1 MSGSEVNVPDRR
13 SDNDFG
19 VTAERAALLATKL
32 HVPTSRG
39 RVVQRGALIEAL
51 SAAPGRKLTLVS
63 APAGWGKTT
72 LLAQWVS
79 GAGDNQRFSWLSL
92 DPSDNDPVW
101 FWMYVIAALQK
112 SSPDVGSRAA
122 ELLEMGADVMR
133 VVLPTLLNELDNL
146 ACQIVLILDDY
157 HLVTCRAIHEQ
168 MAFVLNRMP
177 VNLHLVLAT
186 RSDPDLSLARLRAGG
201 DLVEVRS
208 DDLRFESIEA
218 NQLLNVTLGLGLTA
232 ADVELLCRRT
242 EGWAA
247 GLYLAALSLAGRT
260 DPAASIRSFGGD
272 NRHIVDYLMA
282 EVLDGQPP
290 GVRNFLLRTSM
301 LRRLSGDLCDAVLDA
316 AGSASVLEQMERE
329 NLFLMPLDLS
339 RRWYRY
345 HHLFAELL
353 RTELHRTEPELVPT
367 LHQRAA
373 VWFEAEGL
381 IDAAVRHLIAADDV
395 ARTAELIAAEWV
407 NEFNRGGLST
417 VSSWLDLLPGETVLQ
432 DPRLSVPRAWIALN
446 EGRLDDAA
454 FWVDAVEARAAD
466 SGGGTTIGAQSV
478 VLRAVLS
485 FKLGDIDAA
494 LETAGRA
501 TTLDLGEAPLA
512 RSGLY
517 CIYGNALYF
526 SGRIDEAQA
535 SYRRAA
541 QRAERIGDR
550 RYRIYALGYLALIA
564 AERGELTDAEN
575 QIRRANGGGTH
586 LAAEEYFVGVMVSLG
601 AATVLKKRGDLAA
614 AADAVNMAVAS
625 ARQGGALPEVA
636 KALLVRAEIFERL
649 GDLQTAESSRAEATI
664 LAQDCRAAGAGLGVP
679 ARTDQRASLG
689 DAARSTESEIT
700 ESLTQKELE
709 VLRLLATRLS
719 RREIGQRMYVSL
731 NTVKTHQRAVYRKLG
746 VEDRDAAVARARELG
761 LV

>member
-1 MSGSEVNVPDRR
+1 VNVPDGR
-13 SDNDFG
+13 SSNDIG

-32 HVPTSRG
+32 HVPRSRG
-39 RVVQRGALIEAL
+39 KVVQRGALLEAL
-51 SAAPGRKLTLVS
+51 SAAPARKLTLVS

-79 GAGDNQRFSWLSL
+79 GADDEQRLSWLSL
-92 DPSDNDPVW
+92 DSSDNDPMW

-112 SSPDVGSRAA
+112 SSPGIGSRAA
-122 ELLEMGADVMR
+122 ELLEMGAAIVR
-133 VVLPTLLNELDNL
+133 VVLPTLLNELDDL
-146 ACQIVLILDDY
+146 PRQMVLVLDDY
-157 HLVTCRAIHEQ
+157 HLVTCRAIQEQ
-168 MAFVLNRMP
+168 MAFILNRMP
-177 VNLHLVLAT
+177 ANLHLVLAT

-208 DDLRFESIEA
+208 DDLRFESTEA
-218 NQLLNVTLGLGLTA
+218 SQLLSVVLGLDLDA
-232 ADVELLCRRT
+232 ADIELLCRRT

-247 GLYLAALSLAGRT
+247 GLYLAALSLVGRS

-290 GVRNFLLRTSM
+290 HVRSFLLRTSV
-301 LRRLSGDLCDAVLDA
+301 LRRLSGELCDAALQET
-316 AGSASVLEQMERE
+316 GSASVLEQIERE

-353 RTELHRTEPELVPT
+353 RTELHRSEPALVPT

-373 VWFEAEGL
+373 GWFEAEGL

-417 VSSWLDLLPGETVLQ
+417 VSSWLDLLPGETVLK
-432 DPRLSVPRAWIALN
+432 DPRLSVARSWIALN

-454 FWVDAVEARAAD
+454 FWVEAVEARAAASAGD
-466 SGGGTTIGAQSV
+466 ATIGAQAV
-478 VLRAVLS
+478 VLRAIFS
-485 FKLGDIDAA
+485 FKVGDIPAA
-494 LETAGRA
+494 LKTAGRA

-512 RSGLY
+512 RSGVY

-526 SGRIDEAQA
+526 SGRVDEAQA
-535 SYRRAA
+535 AYRRAA

-564 AERGELTDAEN
+564 AERGQLTDAER
-575 QIRRANGGGTH
+575 QIRRANGGGTD
-586 LAAEEYFVGVMVSLG
+586 LAAEEYFVGVMVSLA
-601 AATVLKKRGDLAA
+601 AATVLNNRGDLAA
-614 AADAVNMAVAS
+614 AGDAVNMAVAS

-636 KALLVRAEIFERL
+636 KALFVRAEIFERL
-649 GDLQTAESSRAEATI
+649 GDQRTAEASRAEAAI
-664 LAQDCRAAGAGLGVP
+664 LARDCGAAGLGRRVP
-679 ARTDQRASLG
+679 ARARQRTRLS
-689 DAARSTESEIT
+689 DAERSAESEGT
-700 ESLTQKELE
+700 EQLTQKELE

-719 RREIGQRMYVSL
+719 RREIGEQLYVSL
-731 NTVKTHQRAVYRKLG
+731 NTVKTHQRRVYRKLG
-746 VEDRDAAVARARELG
+746 VEDRDAAVTRARELG

>member
-1 MSGSEVNVPDRR
+1 VNVPDRR
-13 SDNDFG
+13 SDNGIG

-32 HVPTSRG
+32 HVPASRG
-39 RVVQRGALIEAL
+39 QIVQRRALLDAL

-79 GAGDNQRFSWLSL
+79 GAHDDQRFSWLSL
-92 DPSDNDPVW
+92 DSSDNDPVW
-101 FWMYVIAALQK
+101 FWMYAIAALQK
-112 SSPDVGSRAA
+112 SSPGVGSRAA

-133 VVLPTLLNELDNL
+133 VVLPTLLNELDNV
-146 ACQIVLILDDY
+146 ACQMVLILDDY

-177 VNLHLVLAT
+177 ANLHLVLAT
-186 RSDPDLSLARLRAGG
+186 RSDPDVSLAKLRASG

-208 DDLRFESIEA
+208 DDLRFESTEA
-218 NQLLNVTLGLGLTA
+218 TQLLNVALELDLAA
-232 ADVELLCRRT
+232 ADIELLRRRT

-290 GVRNFLLRTSM
+290 HVRSFLLRTSV
-301 LRRLSGDLCDAVLDA
+301 LRRLSGELCDAALEATD
-316 AGSASVLEQMERE
+316 SASVLEQIERE

-353 RTELHRTEPELVPT
+353 RTELHRSEPELVAT
-367 LHQRAA
+367 LHHRAA
-373 VWFEAEGL
+373 AWFEAEGL
-381 IDAAVRHLIAADDV
+381 IDAAVRHLIAADEV
-395 ARTAELIAAEWV
+395 AGTAELIAAEWV

-417 VSSWLDLLPGETVLQ
+417 VSSWIDLLPGETALQ
-432 DPRLSVPRAWIALN
+432 DPRLSVARAWIALN
-446 EGRLDDAA
+446 EGRLDAAA
-454 FWVDAVEARAAD
+454 FFVDAVEAGAAA
-466 SGGGTTIGAQSV
+466 SAGGATIGAQAV

-485 FKLGDIDAA
+485 FKVGDVAAA

-526 SGRIDEAQA
+526 SGRIDEAEA

-564 AERGELTDAEN
+564 AERGQLTDAER
-575 QIRRANGGGTH
+575 QIRRANGGGTD

-601 AATVLKKRGDLAA
+601 AATVLNKRGDLAA

-636 KALLVRAEIFERL
+636 KALFVRAEIFERL
-649 GDLQTAESSRAEATI
+649 GDLQTAESSRTEATI
-664 LAQDCRAAGAGLGVP
+664 LAQDCGAAGAGLGVP
-679 ARTDQRASLG
+679 ARAGQRASLA
-689 DAARSTESEIT
+689 DAARSTESETT

-719 RREIGQRMYVSL
+719 RREIGQRLYVSL
-731 NTVKTHQRAVYRKLG
+731 NTVKTHQRRVYRKLG
-746 VEDRDAAVARARELG
+746 VEDRDAAVTRARELG

>member
-1 MSGSEVNVPDRR
+1 MNVPDRR
-13 SDNDFG
+13 SDNNIG

-39 RVVQRGALIEAL
+39 QVVQRGALLEAL
-51 SAAPGRKLTLVS
+51 SAVPGRKLTLVS

-79 GAGDNQRFSWLSL
+79 GADGEQRFSWLSL
-92 DPSDNDPVW
+92 DSSDNDPVW

-112 SSPDVGSRAA
+112 SSPGVGSRAA
-122 ELLEMGADVMR
+122 ELLEMGADVVR
-133 VVLPTLLNELDNL
+133 VVLPTLLNELDGL
-146 ACQIVLILDDY
+146 TCQLVLVLDDY
-157 HLVTCRAIHEQ
+157 HLVTCRAIQEQ

-177 VNLHLVLAT
+177 ANLHLVLAT

-208 DDLRFESIEA
+208 DDLRFESTEA
-218 NQLLNVTLGLGLTA
+218 NQLLNVELGLDLTA
-232 ADVELLCRRT
+232 ADIELLCRRT

-247 GLYLAALSLAGRT
+247 GLYLAALSLAGRS

-290 GVRNFLLRTSM
+290 HLRSFLLRTSV
-301 LRRLSGDLCDAVLDA
+301 LRRLSGELCDAALQET
-316 AGSASVLEQMERE
+316 GSASVLEQIERE

-339 RRWYRY
+339 RCWYRY

-353 RTELHRTEPELVPT
+353 RTELHRSEAELVPA

-373 VWFEAEGL
+373 AWFEAEGL
-381 IDAAVRHLIAADDV
+381 IDAAVRHLVAADDV

-417 VSSWLDLLPGETVLQ
+417 VSGWLDLLPGGTVLQ
-432 DPRLSVPRAWIALN
+432 DPRLSVARSWIALN

-454 FWVDAVEARAAD
+454 FWVDAVEARAAAAA
-466 SGGGTTIGAQSV
+466 GGATIGAQAV
-478 VLRAVLS
+478 VLRAILS
-485 FKLGDIDAA
+485 FKVGDVAAA

-541 QRAERIGDR
+541 RRAERIGDR

-564 AERGELTDAEN
+564 AERGQLTDAER
-575 QIRRANGGGTH
+575 QIRRANGGGTD
-586 LAAEEYFVGVMVSLG
+586 LAAEEFFVGVMVSLG
-601 AATVLKKRGDLAA
+601 AATVLNKRGDLAA
-614 AADAVNMAVAS
+614 AGDAVDMAVAS

-636 KALLVRAEIFERL
+636 KALFVRAEIFERL
-649 GDLQTAESSRAEATI
+649 GDQETAEASRTEAAI
-664 LAQDCRAAGAGLGVP
+664 LAQDCGAAGAGLGVP
-679 ARTDQRASLG
+679 AREGRRASVTQ
-689 DAARSTESEIT
+689 AALSTESETT
-700 ESLTQKELE
+700 EPLTQKELE

-719 RREIGQRMYVSL
+719 RREIGERMYVSL

-746 VEDRDAAVARARELG
+746 VEDRSAAITRARELG

>member
-1 MSGSEVNVPDRR
+1 VNVPDGR
-13 SDNDFG
+13 SSNDIG

-32 HVPTSRG
+32 HVPRSRG
-39 RVVQRGALIEAL
+39 KVVQRGALLEAL
-51 SAAPGRKLTLVS
+51 SVAPARKLTLVS

-79 GAGDNQRFSWLSL
+79 GADDEQRLSWLSL
-92 DPSDNDPVW
+92 DSSDNDPMW

-112 SSPDVGSRAA
+112 SSPGIGSRAA
-122 ELLEMGADVMR
+122 ELLEMGAAIVR
-133 VVLPTLLNELDNL
+133 VVLPTLLNELDDL
-146 ACQIVLILDDY
+146 PRQMVLVLDDY
-157 HLVTCRAIHEQ
+157 HLVTCRAIQEQ
-168 MAFVLNRMP
+168 MAFILNRMP
-177 VNLHLVLAT
+177 ANLHLVLAT

-208 DDLRFESIEA
+208 DDLRFESTEA
-218 NQLLNVTLGLGLTA
+218 SQLLSVVLGLDLDA
-232 ADVELLCRRT
+232 ADIELLCRRT

-247 GLYLAALSLAGRT
+247 GLYLAALSLVGRS

-290 GVRNFLLRTSM
+290 HVRSFLLRTSV
-301 LRRLSGDLCDAVLDA
+301 LRRLSGELCDAALQET
-316 AGSASVLEQMERE
+316 GSASVLEQIERE

-353 RTELHRTEPELVPT
+353 RTELHRSEPALVPT

-373 VWFEAEGL
+373 GWFEAEGL

-417 VSSWLDLLPGETVLQ
+417 VSSWLDLLPGETVLK
-432 DPRLSVPRAWIALN
+432 DPRLSVARSWIALN

-454 FWVDAVEARAAD
+454 FWVESVEARAAASAGD
-466 SGGGTTIGAQSV
+466 ATIGAQAV
-478 VLRAVLS
+478 VLRAIFS
-485 FKLGDIDAA
+485 FKVGDIPAA
-494 LETAGRA
+494 LKTAGRA

-512 RSGLY
+512 RSGVY

-526 SGRIDEAQA
+526 SGRVDEAQA
-535 SYRRAA
+535 AYRRAA

-564 AERGELTDAEN
+564 AERGQLTDAER
-575 QIRRANGGGTH
+575 QIRRANGGGTD
-586 LAAEEYFVGVMVSLG
+586 LAAEEYFVGVMVSLA
-601 AATVLKKRGDLAA
+601 AATVLNNRGDLAA
-614 AADAVNMAVAS
+614 AGDAVDMAVAS

-636 KALLVRAEIFERL
+636 KALFVRAEIFERL
-649 GDLQTAESSRAEATI
+649 GDQRTAEASRAEAAI
-664 LAQDCRAAGAGLGVP
+664 LARDCGAAGLGRRVP
-679 ARTDQRASLG
+679 ARARQRTRLS
-689 DAARSTESEIT
+689 DAERSAESEGT
-700 ESLTQKELE
+700 EQLTQKELE

-719 RREIGQRMYVSL
+719 RREIGEQLYVSL
-731 NTVKTHQRAVYRKLG
+731 NTVKTHQRRVYRKLG
-746 VEDRDAAVARARELG
+746 VEDRDAAVTRARELG

>member
-1 MSGSEVNVPDRR
+1 MNVVDRR
-13 SDNDFG
+13 SDNNIG

-32 HVPTSRG
+32 HVPTSRDQ
-39 RVVQRGALIEAL
+39 VVQRGALLEAL

-79 GAGDNQRFSWLSL
+79 GADDEQRFSWLSL
-92 DPSDNDPVW
+92 DSSDNDPVW
-101 FWMYVIAALQK
+101 FWMYVVAALQK
-112 SSPDVGSRAA
+112 SSSGVGSRAA
-122 ELLEMGADVMR
+122 ELLEMGADVVR
-133 VVLPTLLNELDNL
+133 VVLPTLLNEVDGLT
-146 ACQIVLILDDY
+146 CQMVLVLDDY
-157 HLVTCRAIHEQ
+157 HLVTCRAIQEQ

-177 VNLHLVLAT
+177 ANLHLVLAT

-208 DDLRFESIEA
+208 DDLRFESTEA
-218 NQLLNVTLGLGLTA
+218 NQFLNGELGLDLAA
-232 ADVELLCRRT
+232 ADIELLCRRT

-247 GLYLAALSLAGRT
+247 GLYLAALSLAGRS

-290 GVRNFLLRTSM
+290 HLRSFLLRTS
-301 LRRLSGDLCDAVLDA
+301 LFRRLIGELCDAVLQET
-316 AGSASVLEQMERE
+316 GSTSVLEQIERE

-353 RTELHRTEPELVPT
+353 RTELHRSEPELVPT

-373 VWFEAEGL
+373 AWFEAEGL
-381 IDAAVRHLIAADDV
+381 IDAAVRHLVAAGDV
-395 ARTAELIAAEWV
+395 VRTAELIAAQWV
-407 NEFNRGGLST
+407 HEFNRGGLST
-417 VSSWLDLLPGETVLQ
+417 VWGWLDLLPGETVLQ
-432 DPRLSVPRAWIALN
+432 DPRLSVARSWIALN

-454 FWVDAVEARAAD
+454 FWVDAVEVGAAAGA
-466 SGGGTTIGAQSV
+466 GGASIGAQAV
-478 VLRAVLS
+478 VLRAILS
-485 FKLGDIDAA
+485 FKLGDVAAA

-541 QRAERIGDR
+541 QRAEKIGDR

-564 AERGELTDAEN
+564 AECGQLTDAER
-575 QIRRANGGGTH
+575 QIRRANGGGTD

-601 AATVLKKRGDLAA
+601 AATVLTKRGDFAA
-614 AADAVNMAVAS
+614 AGDAADMAVAS

-636 KALLVRAEIFERL
+636 KALFVRAEIFERL
-649 GDLQTAESSRAEATI
+649 GDHETAEASRAEGAV
-664 LAQDCRAAGAGLGVP
+664 LAQDCGAAGAALGVP
-679 ARTDQRASLG
+679 AREDRRASITH
-689 DAARSTESEIT
+689 AARSTESET
-700 ESLTQKELE
+700 TDPLTQKELE

-719 RREIGQRMYVSL
+719 RREIGERMYVSL

-746 VEDRDAAVARARELG
+746 VEDRSAAITRARELG

>member
-1 MSGSEVNVPDRR
+1 VNVPDGR
-13 SDNDFG
+13 SSNDIG

-39 RVVQRGALIEAL
+39 QVVQRGALLEAL
-51 SAAPGRKLTLVS
+51 SAVPGRKLTLVS

-79 GAGDNQRFSWLSL
+79 GADDEQRFSWLSL
-92 DPSDNDPVW
+92 DSSDNDPVW

-112 SSPDVGSRAA
+112 SSPGVGSRAV
-122 ELLEMGADVMR
+122 ELLEMGADVVR
-133 VVLPTLLNELDNL
+133 VVLPTLLNELDDL
-146 ACQIVLILDDY
+146 AGQMVLVLDDY

-168 MAFVLNRMP
+168 MAFILNRMP
-177 VNLHLVLAT
+177 ANLHLVLAT

-208 DDLRFESIEA
+208 DDLRFESTEA
-218 NQLLNVTLGLGLTA
+218 SQLLNVALGLDLDA
-232 ADVELLCRRT
+232 ADIELLCRRT

-247 GLYLAALSLAGRT
+247 GLYLAALSLVGRS

-282 EVLDGQPP
+282 EVLDRQPP
-290 GVRNFLLRTSM
+290 HVRSFLLRTSL
-301 LRRLSGDLCDAVLDA
+301 LRRLSGELCDAALQA
-316 AGSASVLEQMERE
+316 TGSASVLEQIERE

-353 RTELHRTEPELVPT
+353 RTELHRSEPALVPT

-373 VWFEAEGL
+373 GWFEAEGL

-395 ARTAELIAAEWV
+395 AGTAELIAAEWV

-432 DPRLSVPRAWIALN
+432 DPRLSVARSWIALN

-454 FWVDAVEARAAD
+454 FWVEAVEARAATHAGD
-466 SGGGTTIGAQSV
+466 ATIGAQAV
-478 VLRAVLS
+478 VLRAIFS
-485 FKLGDIDAA
+485 FKVGDIPAA
-494 LETAGRA
+494 LATAGLA

-512 RSGLY
+512 RSGVY

-526 SGRIDEAQA
+526 SGRVDEAQA
-535 SYRRAA
+535 AYRRAA
-541 QRAERIGDR
+541 ERAERIGDR

-564 AERGELTDAEN
+564 AERGQLTDAER
-575 QIRRANGGGTH
+575 QIRRANGGGTD
-586 LAAEEYFVGVMVSLG
+586 LAAEEYFVGVMVSLA
-601 AATVLKKRGDLAA
+601 AATVLNNRGDLAA
-614 AADAVNMAVAS
+614 AGDAVDMAVAS

-636 KALLVRAEIFERL
+636 KALFVRAEIFERL
-649 GDLQTAESSRAEATI
+649 GDQRTAEASRAEAAI
-664 LAQDCRAAGAGLGVP
+664 LTRDCGAAGSGLRVP
-679 ARTDQRASLG
+679 APARQRKRLS
-689 DAARSTESEIT
+689 DAERSAESEGT
-700 ESLTQKELE
+700 EQLTQKELE

-719 RREIGQRMYVSL
+719 RREIGEQLYVSL
-731 NTVKTHQRAVYRKLG
+731 NTVKTHQRRVYRKLG
-746 VEDRDAAVARARELG
+746 VEDRDAAVTRARELG